1 MICQKPERGGGGTGG
16 ERETIERGREKE
28 RDLLFMI
35 G

>member
-1 MICQKPERGGGGTGG
+1 MICQKPERGGTGG
-16 ERETIERGREKE
+16 EGETIERGREKE